1 MNEATPDQ
9 TYSWQVRLPARDPQ
23 KLYSILFM
31 CVLGAFAGWLLFHNV
46 AFALIGFVAIGAS
59 TAEYWLPQKYKL
71 DRNGASAQ
79 CGISVSAIQWSDVK
93 QVTPDERGVK
103 LSPLSGNGRMN
114 EFRGVYLR
122 FNQNKDQVL
131 EQVRMS
137 TTHE

>member
-1 MNEATPDQ
+1 MNQPPDQ
-9 TYSWQVRLPARDPQ
+9 TYSWQVRLSARDPQ

-93 QVTPDERGVK
+93 QVLPDERRMAIPSSHRRATTSHTSQPGER
-103 LSPLSGNGRMN
+103 SP
-114 EFRGVYLR
+114 VIR
-122 FNQNKDQVL
+122 FS
-131 EQVRMS
+131 RRAARRAPS
-137 TTHE
+137 R